1 MQYIIS
7 KSLAE
12 KLSASLCLDMGVVWD
27 IHVCFSFKRGEGCLC
42 AEGGKGSGGRLW
54 RVTLKRPEERPSVME
69 CLSPGITWTVCPRFS
84 KQEACN
90 KCF

>member
-12 KLSASLCLDMGVVWD
+12 KLSASLCVDMSVFWD
-27 IHVCFSFKRGEGCLC
+27 TYVCFSFKRGEGCLC

-54 RVTLKRPEERPSVME
+54 RVTLKRPEER
-69 CLSPGITWTVCPRFS
+69 
-84 KQEACN
+84 A
-90 KCF
+90 